1 MSQESMEGGAAPI
14 ADTSSESAA
23 VTESPV
29 TSTSE
34 APSSPSPTSG
44 GETNAAA
51 TTQAS
56 AQSEAQAPNFPSY
69 DDFGWD
75 NWAGEVSSL
84 PEQIQPWAQKVY
96 DQRTDWTQKQ
106 ISEGLA
112 EATRI
117 KDIYNAL
124 LDGHDDPRYGEL
136 EKKHG
141 DLQSQ
146 LETLTR
152 SSEESAQEYA
162 TFRKEV
168 EAAVEAESTRYAEWF
183 QAQYGDLFDTPEAV
197 AKLEGLLNSGWEIG
211 QTPQLMALP
220 EEALEIA
227 SAALRDGVPA
237 KYAVQLANK
246 AVPAKAA
253 PAKPRPAAR
262 ITSGATS
269 APATPNQL
277 KHDGGHKVR
286 TLDDMRH
293 NAAHNA
299 LKRHTSGRR

>member
-1 MSQESMEGGAAPI
+1 MEGGAAPI

-44 GETNAAA
+44 GETNVAA
-51 TTQAS
+51 TTQGS
-56 AQSEAQAPNFPSY
+56 AQPEAQAPNFPSY

-75 NWAGEVSSL
+75 DWAGEVSGL

-96 DQRTDWTQKQ
+96 DQRTGWAEKQ
-106 ISEGLA
+106 IAEGTA
-112 EATRI
+112 EANRV
-117 KDIYNAL
+117 KEIYNTL
-124 LDGHDDPRYGEL
+124 LDGNDDPRYGEL
-136 EKKHG
+136 KSTHDSLQAQFDALQLSSTQEAGEYKAFRADMEKAIDAEAERYASWFERTHG
-141 DLQSQ
+141 HLF
-146 LETLTR
+146 
-152 SSEESAQEYA
+152 QEPA
-162 TFRKEV
+162 ALAKFDKLV
-168 EAAVEAESTRYAEWF
+168 EA
-183 QAQYGDLFDTPEAV
+183 
-197 AKLEGLLNSGWEIG
+197 GWEVDTI
-211 QTPQLMALP
+211 PSLMSFP
-220 EEALEIA
+220 EEALA
-227 SAALRDGVPA
+227 VATKALKDGVPPQ
-237 KYAVQLANK
+237 YAVQLANK
-246 AVPAKAA
+246 AVPAQAA